1 MNLQEKLFRLKSMK
15 GLQDTEEN
23 QVNTTQQTS
32 LKCNCGIIVVG
43 KIGGDDYLK
52 QSVVQSTSSNHLKT
66 FAESKSAL
74 LKFEYILVVM
84 L

>member
-1 MNLQEKLFRLKSMK
+1 MLIHPDSVLGGVKLSKWANYSSKHNATNFSEV
-15 GLQDTEEN
+15 QF
-23 QVNTTQQTS
+23 
-32 LKCNCGIIVVG
+32 CGIIVVG

-74 LKFEYILVVM
+74 LKFEYILVVI